1 MHLHKIGIAI
11 IAVALFT
18 VSSNAQVIRPV
29 ANPYQQVASPYQ
41 QQVQQGQQAQA
52 QVQPQAQAQAPAGAA
67 VNLSDNGAGCGG
79 CDTGCQSACGQGCGA
94 RPRMMGR
101 LRNALPSIQFSGNN
115 SGCGCAYRSIFG
127 GWSDMDDLNTPAG
140 AAPSNGTFND
150 GFLLGTAS
158 GRYLN
163 NNTRVE
169 MESSWRA
176 NSGDTYNGQP
186 LDGHFNNYSTMVNI
200 IRDLPSN
207 GPVNFYAGIGGG
219 ISRQD
224 GDFTSGGNSV
234 VFDDWAAA
242 YQAMAGVNFKRNA
255 NTDFFAEYR
264 YFGNAE
270 TQVEFNGADAGE
282 FDYVSEGIIFGL
294 RFKR

>member
-1 MHLHKIGIAI
+1 MHLHKVVIAI
-11 IAVALFT
+11 FAVALFT
-18 VSSNAQVIRPV
+18 VSSNAQVVQPV
-29 ANPYQQVASPYQ
+29 ANPYA
-41 QQVQQGQQAQA
+41 QVQQGQAQQG
-52 QVQPQAQAQAPAGAA
+52 QVQQTQMQPQAQAPAAGTAM
-67 VNLSDNGAGCGG
+67 NISDGAGCGG
-79 CDTGCQSACGQGCGA
+79 GCATGCQTGCGQ
-94 RPRMMGR
+94 PRMMGR
-101 LRNALPSIQFSGNN
+101 LRNALPSIQFSRNDC
-115 SGCGCAYRSIFG
+115 GCGCAYRSIFG
-127 GWSDMDDLNTPAG
+127 GWSDMDDLNAQIGTVP
-140 AAPSNGTFND
+140 PSNGTFND
-150 GFLLGTAS
+150 GFLLGTAA

-163 NNTRVE
+163 NCTRVE
-169 MESSWRA
+169 LESAWRN
-176 NSGDTYNGQP
+176 NSGDTFNGQP

-224 GDFTSGGNSV
+224 GDFTTGGNSV

-242 YQAMAGVNFKRNA
+242 YQAMAGVTIKRSQQ
-255 NTDFFAEYR
+255 TDFFAEYR

-270 TQVEFNGADAGE
+270 TQVEVNGVDAGE